1 MDKEWYFKE
10 SEKRETTKD
19 EIKYAESV
27 VKKWEKI
34 LQDSSKYKSYSFY
47 QFKAHALVQIDD
59 DINTAIHWE
68 FSEAQPS
75 TEQVLSLCRVRK
87 VIENLKEN

>member
-1 MDKEWYFKE
+1 MDREWYFKE

-19 EIKYAESV
+19 EINYANRV
-27 VKKWEKI
+27 FDKWKTI
-34 LQDSSKYKSYSFY
+34 LNNSSKYSNYTSY
-47 QFKAHALVQIDD
+47 QIKKHALVQIDD
-59 DINTAIHWE
+59 DIDTAIYWE

-87 VIENLKEN
+87 VIENL